1 MKIKIYATKPPQA
14 ILFATLGKLIIKNNS
29 TVTIITITL
38 TIIIVIIKLILGGKK
53 VYSVLQVTFNKAE
66 ERYSCDIMTAKKKKI
81 FRPSTIPQKQF
92 IMKTITFELP
102 ARF

>member
-29 TVTIITITL
+29 TVTITITL

-92 IMKTITFELP
+92 IMKTITFEPP